1 MAEKY
6 DILQWN
12 SHFEKNGETF
22 DIKNDAKESGST
34 ILYPGR
40 FYILKYKSKTDKR
53 YNARPVIISLGLSE
67 KDPNSYLCIDLCV
80 MPLKVRLKF
89 IDTYFKWYMNQ
100 IWDNI
105 NRYPSV
111 EQADK
116 QTPIKNFNYNIIC
129 KAAESFYIK
138 NAIKRYKVENVIAIY
153 SLSFS
158 KVYKVIGKYCDENNF
173 INGSIADAQTHFL
186 KQSLNKK

>member
-6 DILQWN
+6 DILQWYEY
-12 SHFEKNGETF
+12 FEKNGEKF
-22 DIKNDAKESGST
+22 DIKKDVKEGSSV

-40 FYILKYKSKTDKR
+40 FYILKYESKTDKM
-53 YNARPVIISLGLSE
+53 YNSRPVIISLGLSE

-89 IDTYFKWYMNQ
+89 IETYFKRYMDQ

-105 NRYPSV
+105 NRYPDV

-116 QTPIKNFNYNIIC
+116 QNPIKNFNYNIIC
-129 KAAESFYIK
+129 KAAEAFYIK
-138 NAIKRYKVENVIAIY
+138 NAIKRYKVENVTAIY
-153 SLSFS
+153 SVPFS
-158 KVYKVIGKYCDENNF
+158 KVYRMIGKFCDENNF
-173 INGSIADAQTHFL
+173 INGNIGEAQKYFL
-186 KQSLNKK
+186 QKSLKK

>member
-6 DILQWN
+6 NILEWCGY
-12 SHFEKNGETF
+12 FEKSKDVF
-22 DIKNDAKESGST
+22 DIKKDAKEGGSV

-40 FYILKYKSKTDKR
+40 FYILKYKSKSDKM
-53 YNARPVIISLGLSE
+53 YNGRPVIISLGLSE

-89 IDTYFKWYMNQ
+89 IDTFFKWYKDQ

-105 NRYPSV
+105 NRFPDVDS
-111 EQADK
+111 ADK

-138 NAIKRYKVENVIAIY
+138 NAIKRYKVENVTAIY
-153 SLSFS
+153 SLPFS
-158 KVYKVIGKYCDENNF
+158 KVYKVIGEYCDENNF
-173 INGSIADAQTHFL
+173 VNGSTVEAQTVFL
-186 KQSLNKK
+186 KKSLKK

>member
-6 DILQWN
+6 DILDWY
-12 SHFEKNGETF
+12 SYFVKSKDKF
-22 DIKNDAKESGST
+22 DIKTDAKSGGSV

-40 FYILKYKSKTDKR
+40 FYILEYKSNSSKR

-80 MPLKVRLKF
+80 MPLKIRLKF
-89 IDTYFKWYMNQ
+89 IETYFKWYMNQ

-105 NRYPSV
+105 NRYPGIENV
-111 EQADK
+111 DK
-116 QTPIKNFNYNIIC
+116 QTPIKNFNYTNIC

-138 NAIKRYKVENVIAIY
+138 NAIKKYKVENVTAIY
-153 SLSFS
+153 SLPFS
-158 KVYKVIGKYCDENNF
+158 KVYRVIGKFCDENYF
-173 INGSIADAQTHFL
+173 LNGNIKEAQEDFL
-186 KQSLNKK
+186 KKSLKK

>member
-6 DILQWN
+6 NILNWY
-12 SHFEKNGETF
+12 SYFEKSKDEF
-22 DIKNDAKESGST
+22 DIKKDVKVSNSA

-40 FYILKYKSKTDKR
+40 FYVLEYNSKSDKP
-53 YNARPVIISLGLSE
+53 YNSRPVIISLGLSE

-89 IDTYFKWYMNQ
+89 IETYFKWYMDP

-105 NRYPSV
+105 NRYPDV

-116 QTPIKNFNYNIIC
+116 QTPIKKFNYDIIC
-129 KAAESFYIK
+129 KAAEAFYIK
-138 NAIKRYKVENVIAIY
+138 NAIKRYKIENVKAIY
-153 SLSFS
+153 SVPFS
-158 KVYKVIGKYCDENNF
+158 KVYRMIGKFCDENNF
-173 INGSIADAQTHFL
+173 INGTIADAQKNFL
-186 KQSLNKK
+186 KKSLKK

>member
-1 MAEKY
+1 
-6 DILQWN
+6 LQWN
-12 SHFEKNGETF
+12 SYFEKNGETF
-22 DIKNDAKESGST
+22 DIKNDAKESAST